1 MKGNRVWLISL
12 FCIVCLTGFVQTS
25 PAQTYPNQTIQLVVP
40 MAPGDTVD
48 LAARAIAAEMA
59 KTLKTPVVVTNKPG
73 GGSTV
78 GADFVAKGK
87 KDGYTLLFA
96 NSNIYFA
103 HGMNPQDVPYDPL
116 KDLDVL
122 CLAVSTPL
130 TISVKGDA
138 PWKTFKELV
147 DHMKKNPNQVR
158 GSSSGVG
165 SVGHFNFEIIQ
176 YEAGV
181 PINMI
186 PYKGASPAMTALL
199 GGHVEISTLSFSLIY
214 PHFTAGALRPLV
226 ISNKVAKHPDIPTLK
241 ELGYKR
247 DLFPVRFGFY
257 APAGLPDAVK
267 KALAEPMKKAIQ
279 HPDVVGAIEKIGA
292 VEDYRIGE
300 DFKKIIVEEHG
311 TVRELVKLASPPKK

>member
-1 MKGNRVWLISL
+1 MKKSCVWLIGFFGV
-12 FCIVCLTGFVQTS
+12 FCVTGLVQTTQ
-25 PAQTYPNQTIQLVVP
+25 AQTYPNQTIQLVVP

-48 LAARAIAAEMA
+48 LAARAIANEMT
-59 KTLKTPVVVTNKPG
+59 KLLKTPVVVVNKPG
-73 GGSTV
+73 GGATV

-116 KDLDVL
+116 KDLEVL
-122 CLAVSTPL
+122 CLAVTTPL
-130 TISVKGDA
+130 TITVKADA

-199 GGHVEISTLSFSLIY
+199 GGHVEISTLSLSLIY
-214 PHFTAGALRPLV
+214 PQMTAGQLRPLA
-226 ISNKVAKHPDIPTLK
+226 ISNKVAKHPEIPTLK

-257 APAGLPDAVK
+257 APAGLPEAVK
-267 KALAEPMKKAIQ
+267 KTLAEPMKKAIQ
-279 HPDVVGAIEKIGA
+279 NPEVLSAIEKIGA
-292 VEDYRIGE
+292 VEDYKTGE
-300 DFKKIIVEEHG
+300 DFRKIIVEEHG
-311 TVRELVKLASPPKK
+311 TVKELVKLSPPPKN